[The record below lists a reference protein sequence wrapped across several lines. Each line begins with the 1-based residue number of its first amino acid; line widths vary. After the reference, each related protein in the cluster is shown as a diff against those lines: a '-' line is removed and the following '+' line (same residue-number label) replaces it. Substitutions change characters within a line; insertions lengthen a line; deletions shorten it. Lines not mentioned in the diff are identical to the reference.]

1 MWFTQKCN
9 KTYEFAVVVLS
20 LVVSLDAPLF
30 FDRPIPVKEFI
41 LMICGQNHHLV
52 KKNCWKQEKLI
63 SRLRYQEKLN
73 EIGLDLWH
81 DK

>member
-9 KTYEFAVVVLS
+9 ETYEFAVVVLS

-41 LMICGQNHHLV
+41 LMICGQNHHLGKKFAEN
-52 KKNCWKQEKLI
+52 KKNWSAGLGTNKNSTKL
-63 SRLRYQEKLN
+63 
-73 EIGLDLWH
+73 G
-81 DK
+81 